1 MKRHVLLSHEKTCVC
16 VFSCSVVS
24 DSFQSHGLQAPLA
37 MGFSRQKYW
46 SELPFPSPGD
56 LPDPGIK
63 PVSPAAPALADR
75 ISTTEPPGKLH
86 YQHPPPVGTFVTTD
100 EPTLTHPSHP
110 KCMLHSTGLP
120 WWCTFCGFGQTY
132 NDMYSPLWSHL
143 EYFHCPKTPLC
154 SACPS
159 RTPLQP
165 LATTDLFTVTIDFLF
180 QNVIDLQSSR
190 TQPFQIGF
198 FSLAICVEVSFASF
212 HGFIA

>member
-1 MKRHVLLSHEKTCVC
+1 MTLWTIALLASP
-16 VFSCSVVS
+16 SV
-24 DSFQSHGLQAPLA
+24 
-37 MGFSRQKYW
+37 GFFRQKYG
-46 SELPFPSPGD
+46 SGLPCPPPGA
-56 LPDPGIK
+56 LLYPGIK
-63 PVSPAAPALADR
+63 PAVFLCLQHWQMGSLL
-75 ISTTEPPGKLH
+75 TTEPPGKLH